1 MKRSEYACAELE
13 IVYISGEDVIATSTT
28 GGDDLDSDGWDK
40 L

>member
-13 IVYISGEDVIATSTT
+13 IVYINAEDVIATSTAS
-28 GGDDLDSDGWDK
+28 GDDLDSDGWDK